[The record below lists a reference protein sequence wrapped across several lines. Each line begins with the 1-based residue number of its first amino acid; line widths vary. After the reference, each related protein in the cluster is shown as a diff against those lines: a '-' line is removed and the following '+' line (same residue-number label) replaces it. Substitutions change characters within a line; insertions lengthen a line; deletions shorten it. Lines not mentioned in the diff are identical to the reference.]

1 MITQQGQILESL
13 LSGNFICRVNQE
25 ESFRYLKEP
34 NNASKVEAQLNLL
47 NRTLSTAAE
56 GEVFFASYLT
66 LGENE
71 RKVLEKQFK
80 ETTTN
85 LIPLVEWLVLV
96 QESTGSD
103 SPLVQGSPIRL
114 NELQST
120 IEDVPALSEQ
130 LAKISTYA
138 LFNSTSKTT
147 DGQLKQVF
155 KRLTELGY
163 LVKPNPEKLIYIAT
177 GKVDYLYEVIRFID
191 DTEALSLTEQAESA
205 MQQGSLL

>member
-1 MITQQGQILESL
+1 MITQQGQILEAL
-13 LSGNFICRVNQE
+13 LSGEFICRVNHE
-25 ESFRYLKEP
+25 TYYLFLKDP
-34 NNASKVEAQLNLL
+34 NHNLKIEAQLNLL

-66 LGENE
+66 LGETE
-71 RKVLEKQFK
+71 RKHLSKQFK
-80 ETTTN
+80 ETTTH

-96 QESTGSD
+96 QESSGSD
-103 SPLVQGSPIRL
+103 SPLIQATPIRL
-114 NELQST
+114 NELQTT

-130 LAKISTYA
+130 LTKISAYP

-155 KRLTELGY
+155 KRLTDLGY
-163 LVKPNPEKLIYIAT
+163 LVKPNPDKLIYIAT
-177 GKVDYLYEVIRFID
+177 GKIDYLYEVIRFID

-205 MQQGSLL
+205 MQQGNLL

>member
-56 GEVFFASYLT
+56 GEVFFTSYLT

-80 ETTTN
+80 ETTAN

>member
-80 ETTTN
+80 ETTAN